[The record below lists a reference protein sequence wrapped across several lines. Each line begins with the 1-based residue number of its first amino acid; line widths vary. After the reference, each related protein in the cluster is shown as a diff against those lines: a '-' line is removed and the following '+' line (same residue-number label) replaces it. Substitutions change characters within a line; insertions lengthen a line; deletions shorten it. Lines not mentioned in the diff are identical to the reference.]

1 MSTQA
6 GVDQHWQILVG
17 RRKRRATINDEP
29 RAAGGFV
36 RKNETEEGGRLADVT
51 GGSRT
56 VLAVPTSHLTLTSAA
71 GVSNTNTAITATAVA
86 VPLVP
91 PPVKTAPS
99 PPHAVTPP

>member
-1 MSTQA
+1 MTILTMTILTMYIQA

-51 GGSRT
+51 AKT
-56 VLAVPTSHLTLTSAA
+56 PPVVAAVLAPTLTL
-71 GVSNTNTAITATAVA
+71 
-86 VPLVP
+86 
-91 PPVKTAPS
+91 PS
-99 PPHAVTPP
+99 LII